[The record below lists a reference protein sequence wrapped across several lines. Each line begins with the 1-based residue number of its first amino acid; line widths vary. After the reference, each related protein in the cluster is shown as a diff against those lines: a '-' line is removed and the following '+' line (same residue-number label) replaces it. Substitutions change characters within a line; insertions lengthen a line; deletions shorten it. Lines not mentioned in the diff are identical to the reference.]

1 MYRLAP
7 MNLSERLRRLR
18 ISSGGEF
25 VLSVQKTSLI
35 EQMFLKSLDKSENPG
50 IIVIRAF
57 RFAKR

>member
-7 MNLSERLRRLR
+7 MILVNGFAVWDDV
-18 ISSGGEF
+18 SGGEF